1 MGGIAWTEEEDNLLK
16 KCIRQYGEGKWHRV
30 PLLAGR
36 TANDV
41 KNYWNCHLS
50 KKLNAQETE
59 QNNKND
65 GNMVNVTRPQPRNIE
80 KSCSRRPCFKPPE
93 DAGSTSTPVP
103 CIEQSQ
109 IYLEDNGYHTWNEEY
124 GAVGGFST
132 NIQFEQVREED
143 ETNGKWDLDDF
154 ILDLDLWNDSF

>member
-1 MGGIAWTEEEDNLLK
+1 MIAGRL
-16 KCIRQYGEGKWHRV
+16 
-30 PLLAGR
+30 PGR